1 MPIPSHIP
9 TRQES
14 KKELRHSRRLELK
27 DLLGIYKLKKINL
40 EACAWQELYA
50 GAGVATIVAS
60 FNVLVVIVV
69 IHIFQC
75 LLLFTIYQYFSC
87 QSYTKTDFED
97 ISPVLVFVDVFH
109 VIVIDT
115 IPVSY
120 LLTFYVVKVIPVL
133 QLRTFQ
139 QYLYLLAFYIYI
151 LSLANY

>member
-50 GAGVATIVAS
+50 GAGVATVVAS

-139 QYLYLLAFYIYI
+139 QYL
-151 LSLANY
+151 